1 MSDSSQIPGPAERY
15 PYISLQEW
23 LEVPR
28 PGGALETAL
37 YVSVSLQVEA
47 R

>member
-15 PYISLQEW
+15 PYISLRKW
-23 LEVPR
+23 LGVPR
-28 PGGALETAL
+28 PGGALVTAL
-37 YVSVSLQVEA
+37 YVTVSRQVEA